1 MFYLYVGGEITIPVP
16 DSANTIRKKV
26 KQMLDEGTLKIGEI
40 LEPKQYKR
48 FILRKGEIVE
58 ETFTVNGRKYPLL
71 QIRENL
77 LETHNSKGFMRD
89 SSDNHLKKMTKDYM
103 KRQLNQIHE
112 PYDPTSTEEE
122 LNDKLQHYMTRRHLL
137 VWQDHSTLVNH
148 GHLLLMVRV
157 MYDPAVYYT
166 PEEMKD
172 ITGKEVDI
180 QEIIE
185 TPEVYLLAQA
195 SDTIIDKLSYIDTRV
210 EDIKELSVKVKAS
223 QGEIEI
229 TDIMRFFSGDHP
241 EQNSEKG
248 QQEGGEYPCAG
259 CRAKAS
265 RFSDIQYCYRQ
276 EHDNLE
282 DCRQKVRGMLYSFN
296 ISV

>member
-1 MFYLYVGGEITIPVP
+1 M
-16 DSANTIRKKV
+16 
-26 KQMLDEGTLKIGEI
+26 
-40 LEPKQYKR
+40 
-48 FILRKGEIVE
+48 E

-77 LETHNSKGFMRD
+77 LDTHNSKGFMRD
-89 SSDNHLKKMTKDYM
+89 SSDNHLKKMTKDDL
-103 KRQLNQIHE
+103 KRQLNQIPE

-137 VWQDHSTLVNH
+137 VWQDHSTLANH
-148 GHLLLMVRV
+148 GHLLLMARV

-195 SDTIIDKLSYIDTRV
+195 SDTIIDKL
-210 EDIKELSVKVKAS
+210 
-223 QGEIEI
+223 
-229 TDIMRFFSGDHP
+229 H
-241 EQNSEKG
+241 
-248 QQEGGEYPCAG
+248 
-259 CRAKAS
+259 
-265 RFSDIQYCYRQ
+265 
-276 EHDNLE
+276 
-282 DCRQKVRGMLYSFN
+282 
-296 ISV
+296 